1 MTSTRYREVA
11 AEIRDR
17 IALGELGDPGALESE
32 AALCERHGVSRAT
45 VRRALVELRNQGLIE
60 SRQGAGW
67 FVSGSS
73 FHQRLAVGTF
83 SHAPSAVA
91 DAGGQVRRS
100 VVGFGYVPPPAAVA
114 TTLDLAAGG
123 EALQCLSVR
132 SVDGTPLD
140 VVTEWVTDDA
150 AGALSRDDAAHPGI
164 WQALERHGYRVGTVR
179 QTIASGVAS
188 PADAALLEVE
198 PGAPLLLVRRLA
210 VRTDGRPLALA
221 DHRYLGHRFTL
232 EVEFRGWRSAGATE
246 PPGITPHPPTERSDP

>member
-1 MTSTRYREVA
+1 MTSPRYRQVA

-17 IALGELGDPGALESE
+17 IVLGELTDPGALESE

-45 VRRALVELRNQGLIE
+45 VRRALVELRGQGLIE

-91 DAGGQVRRS
+91 DAGAQVRRC
-100 VVGFGYVPPPAAVA
+100 VVGFGYLPAPAAIA
-114 TTLDLAAGG
+114 TTLGVADGD
-123 EALQCLSVR
+123 ALQSLSVR

-140 VVTEWVTDDA
+140 VVTEWVNGDA

-164 WQALERHGYRVGTVR
+164 WQTLERHGYRVGTVR
-179 QTIASGVAS
+179 QTIAAGVAS

-232 EVEFRGWRSAGATE
+232 EVEFRGWRSAGAMDS
-246 PPGITPHPPTERSDP
+246 PGITPQPPTGRSDP